1 MNTNRLENIGAC
13 VFDAY
18 GTLFDVNAAAQHCA
32 ADLGDKWLP
41 LAEPWRG
48 RQLQYT
54 WLRSLMENYAD
65 FWQVTGEALDF
76 AMEALDINDP
86 ALRERLMQLYLQLDA
101 CPEVDSVLRQL
112 RAGGMKTAILSNGSP
127 KMLQAAVDNAGI
139 GDALD
144 AVISVDQIKLYKTA
158 PAVYQLA
165 VDQLGVEASAIC
177 FQSSN
182 AWDAHAASNFG
193 FRVVWVNRFAQARER
208 LPGNPDI
215 MLDNLKPLPEIVG
228 ISSADKGA

>member
-1 MNTNRLENIGAC
+1 MTTTQLDGIGAC

-32 ADLGDKWLP
+32 ADLGDKWQP
-41 LAEPWRG
+41 LAELWRG

-65 FWQVTGEALDF
+65 FWQVTGEALDI
-76 AMEALDINDP
+76 AMDALDLDDA
-86 ALRERLMQLYLQLDA
+86 ALRERLMELYLQLDVY
-101 CPEVDSVLRQL
+101 PEVAGVLRRL
-112 RAGGMKTAILSNGSP
+112 RESGMKTAILSNGSP
-127 KMLQAAVDNAGI
+127 KMLAAAVANAGI
-139 GDALD
+139 GEYLD
-144 AVISVDQIKLYKTA
+144 AVISADQIKVYKTA

-165 VDQLGVEASAIC
+165 VDQLGVAASGIC

-193 FRVVWVNRFAQARER
+193 FRVAWVNRFGQARER
-208 LPGNPDI
+208 LPGNPDV
-215 MLDNLKPLPEIVG
+215 MLDSLEGLPALVG
-228 ISSADKGA
+228 LE

>member
-1 MNTNRLENIGAC
+1 MTDQRIEDVQAC

-18 GTLFDVNAAAQHCA
+18 GTLLDFNSAVMKCRDEIGDSAERLSDV
-32 ADLGDKWLP
+32 
-41 LAEPWRG
+41 WRQK
-48 RQLQYT
+48 QLQYT
-54 WLRSLMENYAD
+54 WLRSLMGTHAD

-76 AMEALDINDP
+76 AMEALEIDDG
-86 ALRERLMQLYLQLDA
+86 ALRERLMDLYLQLDA
-101 CPEVDSVLRQL
+101 YPEVGDVLRRL
-112 RAGGMKTAILSNGSP
+112 RDGGMKTAILSNGSP

-144 AVISVDQIKLYKTA
+144 AVISADQIKIYKTA

-165 VDQLGVEASAIC
+165 VDQLGVSAENIC

-215 MLDNLKPLPEIVG
+215 MLDSLKPLPSVFG
-228 ISSADKGA
+228 LD